1 MFYTTTQVLYE
12 LLRRSVAEKAKDTM
26 GSEKAS
32 ILTGSREEV
41 TFNQQKTSFIA
52 LPAYPRS
59 VNGNLLKSC
68 RLRTMGLLV
77 CCFDLIICFNNF

>member
-52 LPAYPRS
+52 LPAYQEA
-59 VNGNLLKSC
+59 LMETFLKVA
-68 RLRTMGLLV
+68 G
-77 CCFDLIICFNNF
+77 